1 MALLTLL
8 NGGDDGF
15 NQFPSASD
23 GLAGI
28 VSGIGSVVDWGLGIQ
43 DQILTA
49 QNRSDDASFN
59 RFLQTVQLDTARSV
73 AQAQSDVAKVQAQAA
88 LASAQRQLTYQNS
101 PGLSGLVSAVSG
113 SGRYDK
119 LMLILAGV
127 GVVIA
132 IMQMKKG

>member
-1 MALLTLL
+1 MSIL
-8 NGGDDGF
+8 NGGED
-15 NQFPSASD
+15 NYAAFPSAAE
-23 GLAGI
+23 GLSGI
-28 VSGIGSVVDWGLGIQ
+28 LSGIGSVVDWGLGVQ
-43 DQILTA
+43 DQIYTA

-59 RFLQTVQLDTARSV
+59 RFLQTVQLDTAKTM
-73 AQAQSDVAKVQAQAA
+73 ATAQSDLAKIQSQTA
-88 LASAQRQLTYQNS
+88 LANAQRQLSASNS
-101 PGLSGLVSAVSG
+101 SGLTGFVSAATS